1 MWLDWYYPL
10 LGVLSASFSVAI
22 TTHYRNSFQYAITDK
37 RVHIRKKFLYFDS
50 STLGIPFEKVENLK
64 VEPSMIGR
72 IFGFGNIHVITDG
85 IHTEASIENKPS
97 RTSSLPLSF
106 LFGWI
111 FVQRKKS
118 PSTEDPSQCLF
129 SVKDPMSVYSLINEL
144 IDNS

>member
-1 MWLDWYYPL
+1 MVINGLIPFTVVILDWGGKIVGNFTDGVPDTPMWLDWYYPL

-97 RTSSLPLSF
+97 RTSSLPLS
-106 LFGWI
+106 
-111 FVQRKKS
+111 
-118 PSTEDPSQCLF
+118 
-129 SVKDPMSVYSLINEL
+129 LIH
-144 IDNS
+144 I